1 MATTTVLNV
10 EAEYIS
16 NLQQQIYFLE
26 LEANFLR
33 KQTKKATALQ
43 PRITSEAEL
52 MFQKLREMQSQAEG
66 LRLELKRKEASLY
79 IWRSEL
85 EQLRSQISLVEDGH
99 SREKQS
105 LVKEIIQ
112 LKQTKEQTDRQVSQ
126 KETEILLLRQ
136 ELERELNNEN
146 NKAQQIMV
154 LQSKLK
160 QKSEQQKAMEMQM
173 SEKSMEILKVQSG
186 IHEIEEKIQQRAAA
200 MHEQIT
206 RDLRNE
212 ITRLHQQL
220 RERTL
225 QAEQDRLLKNKR
237 MEDSSTIAKE
247 NAALESQLL
256 EINKQL
262 DIEQCI
268 KEENLT
274 SHSSSITQLL
284 TVKDHGEQ
292 LQSELKRQQ
301 ALLEEEKSNFKDCME
316 KIHILDKRNTSLA
329 FNVATA
335 SSQIAELKA
344 LLAKEEQDNTQLRR
358 DKTLLVDL
366 ASNLQTQLSNKEK
379 ELLQTSTRIEKL
391 NEDVSALISKHNL
404 HHSLEPEGWQEIYGI
419 THSIRSP
426 SISTSNLV
434 AGLDRRIIDIE
445 ISK

>member
-1 MATTTVLNV
+1 MWRLNIL
-10 EAEYIS
+10 AICSSKYTFWSWKPTFYI
-16 NLQQQIYFLE
+16 LPGIFLAQKE
-26 LEANFLR
+26 
-33 KQTKKATALQ
+33 TKKATALQ

-262 DIEQCI
+262 DI
-268 KEENLT
+268 
-274 SHSSSITQLL
+274 
-284 TVKDHGEQ
+284 
-292 LQSELKRQQ
+292 
-301 ALLEEEKSNFKDCME
+301 
-316 KIHILDKRNTSLA
+316 IHILDKRNTSLA